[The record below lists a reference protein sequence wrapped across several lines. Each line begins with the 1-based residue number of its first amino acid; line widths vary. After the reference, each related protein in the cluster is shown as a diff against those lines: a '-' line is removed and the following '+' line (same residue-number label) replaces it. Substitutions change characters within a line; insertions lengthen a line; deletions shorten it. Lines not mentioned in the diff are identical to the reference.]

1 MKEAPCPQLSANQLQ
16 SPGPEPQPRRR
27 RGQRL
32 LSTQPRAPHILSR
45 TDLTHTRSVSAHR
58 ECIWVCGRGP
68 LDGLNQSCWV
78 FRKGPDPRAQE
89 PPLLE
94 GSLLS
99 SRPQGN
105 TNFNS

>member
-45 TDLTHTRSVSAHR
+45 TDQGPSHSFPHKPDSHTF
-58 ECIWVCGRGP
+58 C
-68 LDGLNQSCWV
+68 
-78 FRKGPDPRAQE
+78 
-89 PPLLE
+89 
-94 GSLLS
+94 LS
-99 SRPQGN
+99 PQGVHLGLWKRPAGR
-105 TNFNS
+105 SEPELLGVP